1 MAAFALLFAVTGTL
15 DGSTV
20 FTMPNPLP
28 APSGGVI
35 TIPVTG
41 NLGII
46 DLLAGNTQDSPTAYY
61 LRTLNIECA
70 AATAAVRAVQSISGA
85 GGPAP
90 GRIMLL
96 QQSPTNPV
104 TPRLVNFEPR
114 MMPKGTRIAILND
127 SVSAAFGGVPVA
139 GPHRVHV
146 EFDPVGDT
154 DTLLDIYEQTSSE
167 QAWATWQQQARES
180 FQAVAASLTTEVMIP
195 PNCTRLTGLR
205 IANGAVAA
213 AGESMTVAIQRVRAG
228 ATQTLLTAASTTIDN
243 TIAANQIR
251 DLSSLILIQ
260 FADWLNPATDTIR
273 IVRTYVAGGGPTPMT
288 NTNVQLTFSP

>member
-1 MAAFALLFAVTGTL
+1 MSAFALTLDVTGTL
-15 DGSTV
+15 DGVTT
-20 FTMPNPLP
+20 FTFPSPLTTAVNGLIRIAVP
-28 APSGGVI
+28 
-35 TIPVTG
+35 G

-46 DLLAGNTQDSPTAYY
+46 DLFAGLTQDSPTAYY
-61 LRTLNIECA
+61 LRTLAIECS
-70 AATAAVRAVQSISGA
+70 AATAAVRAVQSIAGA

-104 TPRLVNFEPR
+104 TPPLSLFEPR
-114 MMPKGTRIAILND
+114 MLPKSTRIAILND
-127 SVSAAFGGVPVA
+127 SVSAAFGGAPVA
-139 GPHRVHV
+139 GPHRIYL

-167 QAWATWQQQARES
+167 QLYAQTQQQARES

-195 PNCTRLTGLR
+195 PNTTRLVGFRL
-205 IANGAVAA
+205 ANGAVAA

-228 ATQTLLTAASTTIDN
+228 ATQTLLSAATTTIDN

-251 DLSSLILIQ
+251 DLSALIIPQ
-260 FADWLNPATDTIR
+260 FANWLVPGTDTIR

-288 NTNVQLTFSP
+288 NTNVQLVFAP